1 MAREE
6 AKLNPN
12 AVLKPDWGLAA
23 GAAPWPRV
31 SPQHGWYQMT
41 LEVMQKAQARAEQE
55 RARAGQAEDRSLGDA
70 ADKRRLRALLD
81 EWDGK
86 V

>member
-1 MAREE
+1 
-6 AKLNPN
+6 
-12 AVLKPDWGLAA
+12 
-23 GAAPWPRV
+23 
-31 SPQHGWYQMT
+31 MT

-55 RARAGQAEDRSLGDA
+55 RARAGQAEDRSLRDA
-70 ADKRRLRALLD
+70 ADKGRLRALLD